1 MTAGDRIAW
10 FDASAGVS
18 GDMALGALVGAGA
31 PLEVLQAAVDAIG
44 VEPVRLVAS
53 QVRRAGLAA
62 TRVDV
67 QVAPSEVHRSWP
79 DVRSLL
85 EAAHLDDAVRRT
97 ALDVFARL
105 AGAEAEAHGTTADD
119 VHFHEVGAL
128 DSIAD
133 VVGAAAG
140 LHALGIAT
148 AAASPITVGSGSVR
162 TAHGLLPVPVPAV
175 LALLRDA
182 GAPVQSGSLEHEACT
197 PTGAALLASVVTA
210 WGPMPAMTVAA
221 TGTGAGGRDDERV
234 PNVLRLVV
242 GERTGPAGDVPAGDA
257 LVLEANVDDL
267 DPRLWP
273 GVLSALLAAG
283 AADAWL
289 TPILMK
295 KGRPAHTLS
304 VLVSADRAE
313 AVRDVVFRESST
325 IGVRSHPV
333 EKHALDRELRT
344 VDVRGRSVRV
354 KVARLAGEVVNAS
367 PEYEDVVAAAAALGA
382 PVKTVLAEAVAA
394 AHAGSGDDAG
404 RAG

>member
-1 MTAGDRIAW
+1 VTAGDRIAW

-31 PLEVLQAAVDAIG
+31 PLDVLQAAVDAVN
-44 VEPVRLVAS
+44 VEPVRLVVS

-67 QVAPSEVHRSWP
+67 QAAPSDQHRSWP

-85 EAAHLDDAVRRT
+85 EAADLDDAVRRQ

-105 AGAEAEAHGTTADD
+105 ARAEAEAHGTSADE
-119 VHFHEVGAL
+119 VHFHEIGAL

-140 LHALGIAT
+140 LHALDISA
-148 AAASPITVGSGSVR
+148 AAASAVTVGSGSVR

-182 GAPVQSGSLEHEACT
+182 GAPVQSGPVEHEACT
-197 PTGAALLASVVTA
+197 PTGAALLATVVTS

-221 TGTGAGGRDDERV
+221 SGTGAGGRDDERV
-234 PNVLRLVV
+234 PNVLRVVV
-242 GERTGPAGDVPAGDA
+242 GERTGSAVDVPPDAA

-273 GVLSALLAAG
+273 GVLTALIAAG
-283 AADAWL
+283 ASDAWL

-304 VLVSADRAE
+304 VLTTADRAE

-333 EKHALDRELRT
+333 GKHALDRELRT
-344 VDVRGRSVRV
+344 VDVRGQAVRV

-367 PEYEDVVAAAAALGA
+367 PEYDDVVAAAAALGA
-382 PVKTVLAEAVAA
+382 PVKSVLAEAVAA
-394 AHAGSGDDAG
+394 AHSGHAGHAG
-404 RAG
+404 